1 VGRNEQDDELQRR
14 FARNLRAARQR
25 AKLTQADTAAR
36 LRISEEAYSRYE
48 RAKIWPS
55 LGNLRD
61 LCRVFDCSAD
71 SLLGLDG
78 SPSRPAPPPPP
89 DDNPP
94 AVRRLLRALRKARPR
109 TVRIV
114 TAVLRER
121 EKVAVASKAGRGEDG
136 EGGEG
141 GGAP

>member
-1 VGRNEQDDELQRR
+1 VGRNDQDDELQRR

-25 AKLTQADTAAR
+25 AELTQVAMAAR
-36 LRISEEAYSRYE
+36 LRITEEAYSRYE

-61 LCRVFDCSAD
+61 LCRVLDCSAD
-71 SLLGLDG
+71 FLLGLDDG
-78 SPSRPAPPPPP
+78 PPRPAPPPPS
-89 DDNPP
+89 DDGPP
-94 AVRRLLRALRKARPR
+94 AVRRLLRELRKARPR

-121 EKVAVASKAGRGEDG
+121 EKIAAAARKAG
-136 EGGEG
+136 GGEG
-141 GGAP
+141 GDAP